1 MWRACLNI
9 LPTKELLR
17 TRDIAHDEKCDL
29 YGNCETSEHILWCCK
44 LASSV
49 WGNTKIKLPGLEI
62 TSRDFIN
69 IVWEIK
75 NKRPKLD

>member
-1 MWRACLNI
+1 MNI

-29 YGNCETSEHILWCCK
+29 YRNCETFGHILWCCK

-49 WGNTKIKLPGLEI
+49 CENTKIKLLGLEI
-62 TSRDFIN
+62 TPRDFIN
-69 IVWEIK
+69 IV
-75 NKRPKLD
+75 